1 MTARAAGGKRKGGRA
16 PVTTQDQVKKWIV
29 YALALLPLCLLDQ
42 YILGRIFL
50 QLPAPLLY
58 PLAVAAVGL
67 WEGPFA
73 GSLYGLGTGA
83 VWWLGGESSLVIL
96 LLCLA
101 GLAAGVA
108 ANNGLRPNFFGYL
121 LLCLAL
127 LLAGDAVRCA
137 VWMAIGAAGPGALLP
152 VMGGEVLCSLLFAVP
167 VYLLYRVAWRRVGGT
182 RLA

>member
-1 MTARAAGGKRKGGRA
+1 M
-16 PVTTQDQVKKWIV
+16 TTQDQVKKWIV

-108 ANNGLRPNFFGYL
+108 VVALSALGQISADAALPLLGLGL
-121 LLCLAL
+121 AALAL
-127 LLAGDAVRCA
+127 
-137 VWMAIGAAGPGALLP
+137 AALQG
-152 VMGGEVLCSLLFAVP
+152 
-167 VYLLYRVAWRRVGGT
+167 
-182 RLA
+182 

>member
-1 MTARAAGGKRKGGRA
+1 MTVRAAGGKQKGGRA
-16 PVTTQDQVKKWIV
+16 PVTTRDQVKKWII

-108 ANNGLRPNFFGYL
+108 ADSGLQRNFFGFE
-121 LLCLAL
+121 LLCLGI
-127 LLAGDAVRCA
+127 LLAGELIRCV
-137 VWMAIGAAGPGALLP
+137 VWMAMGLAGPGALLP
-152 VMGGEVLCSLLFAVP
+152 VAGGELLCSLLFAVP
-167 VYLLYRVAWRRVGGT
+167 VYLLYRVVWRRVGGT